1 MDNNNIIDKILELEL
16 KMFLSVNTLQKSS
29 CQDDPDSFKRIR
41 KAQFQS
47 WSEKTLKSYLNDLED
62 AEKQKINLMNYK
74 YGQMDNLI
82 PPINNNPLIDKI
94 VDIQYQWQI
103 RMFNKYPNLMRGA
116 RPVSSDDDAEYKTS
130 FETYLK
136 GELTTYSDTT
146 LEYLYKD
153 ILEMQIKNHNMS
165 EIIYQRM
172 VMELGYDSLDDAE
185 LHAKNR

>member
-1 MDNNNIIDKILELEL
+1 MSENLIEKILKIELE
-16 KMFLSVNTLQKSS
+16 MFLSVNTLQKYS
-29 CQDDPDSFKRIR
+29 CQEDPDSFKRIR

-62 AEKQKINLMNYK
+62 AEKKDINLMNYK

-82 PPINNNPLIDKI
+82 PPKNNNPIIDKI

-103 RMFNKYPNLMRGA
+103 SMFNKYPNLMRGA
-116 RPVSSDDDAEYKTS
+116 RPVSSNDDTEYKTS

-146 LEYLYKD
+146 LEYLYND
-153 ILEMQIKNHNMS
+153 ILEMQVNNHNMS
-165 EIIYQRM
+165 EIIYNKM
-172 VMELGYDSLDDAE
+172 VVDLGYDSLDDAE